1 MRLKILSFAFSLLLL
16 GCAGGPEQRVDY
28 VYISAPQVALR
39 DRVAAV
45 YNKVG
50 FVKNGEKVQVL
61 ERSNNKR
68 FLKVRTAD
76 NKEGWIEVRYTATQD
91 VFDSFSKLARDH
103 ANSPVQAPAVTRRVA
118 NMRVQPARDAAALYQ
133 LTEGTKLELL
143 ERASTPRSGL
153 KSLQKA
159 EDKDEKDEVDDKAK
173 AAENEESR
181 SAPVPGSS
189 KSASKTS
196 SRLPAGDP
204 NDPLEDWWLVRDD
217 QKRVGWM
224 LGRMIDV
231 EVPLEVAQYAEGD
244 RIVAAFVIN
253 EVTDE
258 VEGAEKK
265 VPQYA
270 LLMSV
275 PKDGMPFDFN
285 QVRIFTWNPKKD
297 RYETAYR
304 ERFEGKLPFKVTRE
318 DFGKEGTLPVFIA
331 RAYTKDGGLEE
342 KKYKMN
348 GVIVRRV
355 LPPSSAQQAANQKK
369 KPQS

>member
-1 MRLKILSFAFSLLLL
+1 MRSKFLIFAISLLLL
-16 GCAGGPEQRVDY
+16 GCAGGPEQKVDY

-50 FVKNGEKVQVL
+50 FVANGEKVQVL

-68 FLKVRTAD
+68 FLKVRTTD
-76 NKEGWIEVRYTATQD
+76 NREGWIEVRYTATQE
-91 VFDSFSKLARDH
+91 VFDSFQKLAKDYS
-103 ANSPVQAPAVTRRVA
+103 ASESQAPAITRRVA
-118 NMRVQPARDAAALYQ
+118 NMRVLPARDASALYQ
-133 LTEGTKLELL
+133 LKEGDKLQLL
-143 ERASTPRSGL
+143 ERSSTPRSGL
-153 KSLQKA
+153 KSMPKP
-159 EDKDEKDEVDDKAK
+159 EDKDKDKDEVEDKAK
-173 AAENEESR
+173 EAENDDAKPEVPAVSAKTR
-181 SAPVPGSS
+181 SQS
-189 KSASKTS
+189 KP
-196 SRLPAGDP
+196 PAGNP
-204 NDPLEDWWLVRDD
+204 NDPMEDWWLVRDEH
-217 QKRVGWM
+217 KRVGWV

-231 EVPLEVAQYAEGD
+231 EIPLEVAQYAEGD

-258 VEGAEKK
+258 VEGVEKK

-270 LLMSV
+270 LLMSE

-285 QVRIFTWNPKKD
+285 QVRIFTWNSKKD

-304 ERFEGKLPFKVTRE
+304 ERFEGKLPFKITKE

-331 RAYTKDGGLEE
+331 KAYTKDGGLEE

-348 GVIVRRV
+348 GVIVRKV
-355 LPPSSAQQAANQKK
+355 LPPAPTQQAARTTK
-369 KPQS
+369 KPSS